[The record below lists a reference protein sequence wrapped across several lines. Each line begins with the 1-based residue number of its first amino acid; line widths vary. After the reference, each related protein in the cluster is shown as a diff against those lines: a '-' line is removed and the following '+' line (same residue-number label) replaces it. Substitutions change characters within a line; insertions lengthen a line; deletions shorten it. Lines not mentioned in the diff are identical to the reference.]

1 MKRTSIVL
9 VLFVAFF
16 AGFALVF
23 IANQPSMLSSLAA
36 TGDVTSDIAAWMAMY
51 GTYHLP
57 TELQEQMHA
66 AFSPVS
72 IPCGDVTVTLSE
84 LLYDGE
90 WMYTAAKIVPNDPEK
105 TLVLPG
111 GAAQPGESVCGI
123 NGEYERDDMRTFRTA
138 AKEDGKQLLAVY
150 VYPKEYDTVGSYFLD
165 YFQRANDVS
174 VLVSGAQLAGGNLP
188 ITITWQIQIYDVDLD
203 TQQYALMKQV
213 TTEPVTLAPIRELT
227 SCTYEVVSED
237 APFDSVELIE
247 SALHTYIRPS
257 WQRSEDAGIHL
268 LTLFDAS
275 GQAYPG
281 GAAPDVNTAV
291 MDSDPERLYLSLD
304 GAEMDRLAL
313 VRMNP
318 SP

>member
-9 VLFVAFF
+9 VLFIAFF
-16 AGFALVF
+16 AGFALVL

-36 TGDVTSDIAAWMAMY
+36 TGDVTSDIAAWMALY
-51 GTYHLP
+51 GSYRLP
-57 TELQEQMHA
+57 EELQEQMHA
-66 AFSPVS
+66 AFPPVTVS
-72 IPCGDVTVTLSE
+72 CGDVTVTFSE

-90 WMYTAAKIVPNDPEK
+90 WMYTAAKIVPNDPER

-111 GAAQPGESVCGI
+111 GAAQPGEYVCGI

-150 VYPKEYDTVGSYFLD
+150 AYPKEYDAVGSYFLD

-174 VLVSGAQLAGGNLP
+174 VLLSGAQLAGGNLP
-188 ITITWQIQIYDVDLD
+188 ISITWQIQIYDVDPD
-203 TQQYALMKQV
+203 TQQYMLMKQV
-213 TTEPVTLAPIRELT
+213 TTEPVTISPIRELT
-227 SCTYEVVSED
+227 SCTYEVVSEN

-247 SALHTYIRPS
+247 SALHTYIRPA
-257 WQRSEDAGIHL
+257 WKRSEEAGIHL
-268 LTLFDAS
+268 VTLFDAS
-275 GQAYPG
+275 GQVYPD

-291 MDSDPERLYLSLD
+291 IDGYPERLYLSLD
-304 GAEMDRLAL
+304 GAAMDRMAL
-313 VRMNP
+313 IRTEP